1 MKSYY
6 LIFHITYPSYSS
18 TKTTSNIYWEYT
30 DWNWLNIKRYFHYGP
45 IVKMNKVTDIK
56 LGHFWGDWMNVK
68 ISSEFCHL
76 YKCEFEKNLTQLWL
90 RIVTYTR
97 DRNVLSMWFLA
108 GNQGNHQNSDQSLLT
123 NKLWRFFKK
132 KNFKMADSKK
142 VRFSKSPI
150 LKKFFWKFHG
160 SVLGLE
166 GLVDAKGIDLSQPIW
181 LWDCLT

>member
-1 MKSYY
+1 M
-6 LIFHITYPSYSS
+6 
-18 TKTTSNIYWEYT
+18 YT
-30 DWNWLNIKRYFHYGP
+30 DWNWLNMKRYFHYGP

-108 GNQGNHQNSDQSLLT
+108 GNQGNHQNFDPSLLT
-123 NKLWRFFKK
+123 NKLWHVFMGMKQKK
-132 KNFKMADSKK
+132 IFKMADSKK
-142 VRFSKSPI
+142 QCFSKLPTLNIFCENFMDWS
-150 LKKFFWKFHG
+150 
-160 SVLGLE
+160 LG
-166 GLVDAKGIDLSQPIW
+166 
-181 LWDCLT
+181 

>member
-1 MKSYY
+1 M
-6 LIFHITYPSYSS
+6 LHILHIFYSS
-18 TKTTSNIYWEYT
+18 YFSTQTTSNIYWEYT

-45 IVKMNKVTDIK
+45 IVKMNKVTDIM

-108 GNQGNHQNSDQSLLT
+108 ANQGNHQNFDPSLLT
-123 NKLWRFFKK
+123 NKLWHVFKRIKQNFFIFFK
-132 KNFKMADSKK
+132 FF
-142 VRFSKSPI
+142 FSKLLTEKSA
-150 LKKFFWKFHG
+150 FFKI
-160 SVLGLE
+160 
-166 GLVDAKGIDLSQPIW
+166 ANSQNLFSKISW
-181 LWDCLT
+181 IGRWVSRLRYINALCINQFY

>member
-1 MKSYY
+1 M
-6 LIFHITYPSYSS
+6 LHILHIFYSS
-18 TKTTSNIYWEYT
+18 YFSTQTTSNIYWEYT

-45 IVKMNKVTDIK
+45 IVKMNKVTDIM

-108 GNQGNHQNSDQSLLT
+108 GNQGNHQNFDPFLLT
-123 NKLWRFFKK
+123 NKLWLVSIKMK
-132 KNFKMADSKK
+132 QKNFFFALFPWKLVKVYWLARMAQNFDQAK
-142 VRFSKSPI
+142 RDNTFWPTPNI
-150 LKKFFWKFHG
+150 LGG
-160 SVLGLE
+160 SVH
-166 GLVDAKGIDLSQPIW
+166 VSK
-181 LWDCLT
+181 